1 MKLPNTVLLVF
12 AFVFIASG
20 QKPEPAKTSF
30 DIDDFNKKFTVV
42 EWLVEYDNVAWKTTD
57 AALAQPKEEIESM
70 GREWFCFQDKN
81 KTWHAVYGKLVGDK
95 YETVFHFEMD
105 PHGKITRSVQSLEP
119 NFLDGHARALKTAL
133 SKLIAT
139 VPEGSPRFNQYIRQ
153 NADKTYSVWLL
164 PAFQPN
170 RMAVYGGEA
179 IYTIDA
185 TGTKILKDESY
196 FQKGFRGFMSEP
208 PREIW
213 LDYKELD
220 KPPLGAIFFVWYYRN
235 YFTQIAINNSKTTST
250 AIKTPA
256 GYMWVHVDKDQA
268 KPSEADPS
276 APRLQ
281 RKKTGR

>member
-1 MKLPNTVLLVF
+1 MKLLNTFLLIV
-12 AFVFIASG
+12 ALVSVIAG
-20 QKPEPAKTSF
+20 QAKTQF
-30 DIDDFNKKFTVV
+30 DIDDFNKKFAVV

-57 AALAQPKEEIESM
+57 VVLEQPKEELERM
-70 GREWFCFQDKN
+70 GREWFCFQDKDN
-81 KTWHAVYGKLVGDK
+81 VWHAVYGRLVGEK
-95 YETVFHFEMD
+95 YEPAFHFEMD
-105 PHGKITRSVQSLEP
+105 RNEKITRSTKPIDAS
-119 NFLDGHARALKTAL
+119 FLNGHAKALKTGL
-133 SKLIAT
+133 TKLTTTI
-139 VPEGSPRFNQYIRQ
+139 PEDSPRFNQYIRQ

-196 FQKGFRGFMSEP
+196 FQKDFRGFMSDP

-213 LDYKELD
+213 LDYKEMD
-220 KPPLGAIFFVWYYRN
+220 KPSLGAIFFVWYYKT
-235 YFTQIAINNSKTTST
+235 YFTQIAIENAKTTST
-250 AIKTPA
+250 VIKTPA
-256 GYMWVHVDKDQA
+256 GHMWVHVEKDKA
-268 KPSEADPS
+268 PKPSETDPS